1 MHRALAVVIL
11 HFTVLKKKCGIPIYQ
26 QKKNV
31 SKERGCT
38 LSLGLVGFFFFM
50 DKSTHVNPL
59 SKGLYTKHFL
69 LAQILFKVSVDFCIA
84 SNYFGNN
91 YTNKQ
96 TNKQTNE
103 ALRKGREGVLP

>member
-11 HFTVLKKKCGIPIYQ
+11 HFTVLKKKCGIPVYQ

-50 DKSTHVNPL
+50 DKSTHVSPL
-59 SKGLYTKHFL
+59 SKGPFTKHFL

-84 SNYFGNN
+84 SDYFGNN

-96 TNKQTNE
+96 TKKKKE